1 MHTSAIALNF
11 SIHKMS
17 NLLSEKRRLEDRQ
30 ITPPLYTE
38 CYGEGDE
45 TLVFLAGL
53 GGTTRYWKSRIA
65 PLTRSH
71 KIILVDLLGFGE
83 SPKPWIRYSADHHI
97 EALRGTLATLG
108 PFTIIGHSLGALLA
122 VAYAARFPEQIKNM
136 VLMSLPYFG
145 SEEDAYR
152 YFRKNRNDRL
162 RGLVVTNMGLTIIA
176 CLITRRVLGKFLP
189 YLIRDMPKEVVADLV
204 KHTWIS
210 STSSLWEVV
219 YRYDA
224 LSDILRIP
232 ERIDVLCIHGD
243 RDTTAPLFSLDLIQK
258 HRPGWRIEMLHDVD
272 HHPFL
277 RDTARCIEL
286 IKNIVP

>member
-1 MHTSAIALNF
+1 
-11 SIHKMS
+11 MS
-17 NLLSEKRRLEDRQ
+17 NLRSDRRRREDRQ
-30 ITPPLYTE
+30 IAPLLYTE
-38 CYGEGDE
+38 CYGDGDE
-45 TLVFLAGL
+45 IIVFLSGL
-53 GGTTRYWKSRIA
+53 GGTTRYWAPRIN
-65 PLTRSH
+65 PLVPNH
-71 KIILVDLLGFGE
+71 KIVLVDLLGFGE
-83 SPKPWIRYSADHHI
+83 SPKPWTRYSVDRHI
-97 EALRGTLATLG
+97 EALRETLAALG
-108 PFTIIGHSLGALLA
+108 SYTIVGHSLGALLA
-122 VAYAARFPEQIKNM
+122 VAYAARFPEQVKNM

-152 YFRKNRNDRL
+152 YLRKNRKDRL

-189 YLIRDMPKEVVADLV
+189 HLIRDMPKEVVEDLV
-204 KHTWIS
+204 KHTWFS

-232 ERIDVLCIHGD
+232 EQIDVLCIHGD

-258 HRPGWRIEMLHDVD
+258 HRPDWRFKMLRDVD

-277 RDTARCIEL
+277 RDTARCIDL
-286 IKNIVP
+286 IEHMAMRVEQS